1 MKRDLTPLRDTLR
14 KDARCRRL
22 HKLFQELP
30 LYQVPADDWLTEI
43 ERIHKSRAIR
53 FLNTGSPRFIEA
65 VVDASVRDQA
75 DRSRLTEISMQCY
88 KAESTLSE
96 AVDTL
101 RDYLLLTYSSELS
114 FVRTKE
120 ERVKIVNLALA
131 PFLRFVQRAHRVTSM
146 ADLVIKDIDKGSWS
160 LRLLVDSYKL
170 HHAPERTI

>member
-1 MKRDLTPLRDTLR
+1 MKRDLTPLRDKLR

-22 HKLFQELP
+22 NKLFQELP
-30 LYQVPADDWLTEI
+30 LYQVPADDWLSEI
-43 ERIHKSRAIR
+43 ERIHKARAIR
-53 FLNTGSPRFIEA
+53 FLNTSNPRFIES

-88 KAESTLSE
+88 KAESTLHE
-96 AVDTL
+96 AVDTM
-101 RDYLLLTYSSELS
+101 RDYLLLTYSSDLA

-120 ERVKIVNLALA
+120 ERVKVINLALA
-131 PFLRFVQRAHRVTSM
+131 PFLRFIERAQRVTNM

-170 HHAPERTI
+170 HHAPERT